1 MQVDPSLPAN
11 LRLLCSY
18 CRSISAV
25 CRDVGL
31 SRQQFTK
38 YLSGKS
44 APSMGSLRR
53 ICDYFGVEETELLMP
68 AAEFRE
74 LISLR
79 PPLVASNGPSQNF
92 ITDSF
97 RSDARTRKEISRFLG
112 YYYSHFIMGYTPN
125 KIVRALICIYD
136 FKGATLTK
144 NVERFPDRSDG
155 AASVQ
160 KYEGVA
166 LYNAERLFIYEK
178 ESSPGDRIWQT
189 VVYATDLSTSTF
201 LSGLT
206 MGIATDTVRD
216 IACYRIVYS
225 FLGREID
232 LRGALAGCG
241 MYPVDSTEIPKFVR
255 NRITNEVRPDEHAFI
270 PR

>member
-1 MQVDPSLPAN
+1 MQDTPSLSAN
-11 LRLLCSY
+11 LKLLCSY
-18 CRSISAV
+18 RNSISAV
-25 CRDVGL
+25 CRDIGL

-38 YLSGKS
+38 YLSGQS
-44 APSMGSLRR
+44 TPSIRSLRR
-53 ICDYFGVEETELLMP
+53 ISDYFGVDETELLMST
-68 AAEFRE
+68 AEFRE
-74 LISLR
+74 LIALR
-79 PPLVASNGPSQNF
+79 PPQTEANNLPQNF
-92 ITDSF
+92 ITNSF
-97 RSDARTRKEISRFLG
+97 RSDVRTRKEMSRFLG
-112 YYYSHFIMGYTPN
+112 YYYSHFIMGFTPD

-155 AASVQ
+155 AANVQ
-160 KYEGVA
+160 KYQGIAV
-166 LYNAERLFIYEK
+166 YNEERLFIYEK
-178 ESSPGDRIWQT
+178 ETTGGNRIWQT
-189 VVYATDLSTSTF
+189 VVYGTDLSTSSF

-241 MYPVDSTEIPKFVR
+241 MYSRTSTEIPKFVR
-255 NRITNEVRPDEHAFI
+255 DRITNEVRPDEHAFI